1 MTPFALTRTTGK
13 IRRYVDQSRQGF
25 FFHIFFSLLLF
36 SVPWTEFDGS
46 NMTKKH
52 YPCEFIGPAG
62 TEMAGN
68 LIEGIQTI
76 GCHYVPNA
84 YLMSVLLFIGTFLIS
99 WHLKKFKF
107 GNFFTTSVRNFVSD
121 FAVLIAILSMTMVDM
136 YVGVD
141 TPKLKVP
148 GELRPTWSG
157 RGWVIPPFGSN
168 PWWTSIVAILP
179 ALLATILIFMDQQ
192 ITAVIVNRKE
202 HKLLVSF

>member
-1 MTPFALTRTTGK
+1 MLFF
-13 IRRYVDQSRQGF
+13 SF
-25 FFHIFFSLLLF
+25 FFSFL

-202 HKLLVSF
+202 HKLLVSC